1 MTMTYLTED
10 SLQKFLAGELR
21 PEAEP
26 RIAQAILFER
36 ERIEQLLRV
45 YPSLHQPTYGELRI
59 EGLTAHEMLRVKIA
73 AQRPAS

>member
-10 SLQKFLAGELR
+10 SLRKFLEGELR

-36 ERIEQLLRV
+36 QRILREIELGLV
-45 YPSLHQPTYGELRI
+45 LSEPTYGELRI
-59 EGLTAHEMLRVKIA
+59 EGLTAHELIRVRRA
-73 AQRPAS
+73 AGQSRA